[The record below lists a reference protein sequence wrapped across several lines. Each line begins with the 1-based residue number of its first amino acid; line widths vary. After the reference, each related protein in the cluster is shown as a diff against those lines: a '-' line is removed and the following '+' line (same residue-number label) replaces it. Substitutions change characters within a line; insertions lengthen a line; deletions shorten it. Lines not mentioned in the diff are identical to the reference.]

1 MSASRSVDKVIV
13 GVTGSFGS
21 GKSTVCAMMKE
32 LGAHVIDADRL
43 AHLCLRED
51 HPAYAKIVERFGKE
65 VMTRGGR
72 LSRRKLAGVIF
83 SDGCARRALNKIV
96 HPRVVRM
103 MRDKIARAREEV
115 VVCDVPLLLEA
126 GLEGMVDMVVV
137 VKAKEGIQVA
147 RLRRRSGSSDEEI
160 RERIGAQMPLADKER
175 LADFII
181 DNSYSRVQTR
191 KQVER
196 LWKKIRHRK
205 KIQAK
210 RQ

>member
-21 GKSTVCAMMKE
+21 GKSVVCAMMKE

-51 HPAYAKIVERFGKE
+51 HPAYAEIVKRFGKK
-65 VMTRGGR
+65 VVTRDGR

-83 SDGCARRALNKIV
+83 SDGRARRALNKIV

-103 MRDKIARAREEV
+103 MRDEIARAREEV

-147 RLRRRSGSSDEEI
+147 RLRRRSGLSDEEI